1 MLEYPNI
8 IKSTIAAFV
17 LINAVAIGQP
27 INNYSSTE
35 SQAQQDTFHSELN
48 EDIAAALSS
57 SPDRYGIP
65 KDMYFLDDSLLILK
79 TQFESGRNIKTN
91 IGISGTQSGL
101 MLVGA
106 GLLLVLIEISDPTDT
121 WYYGGIPVAP
131 LGAVFAVIG
140 AGSILIEER
149 DQASATSEKPE
160 QLLEYFDRHY
170 GKYMI
175 KP

>member
-1 MLEYPNI
+1 
-8 IKSTIAAFV
+8 
-17 LINAVAIGQP
+17 
-27 INNYSSTE
+27 
-35 SQAQQDTFHSELN
+35 
-48 EDIAAALSS
+48 
-57 SPDRYGIP
+57 
-65 KDMYFLDDSLLILK
+65 
-79 TQFESGRNIKTN
+79 
-91 IGISGTQSGL
+91 